1 MDWRVVAA
9 PPRLPIM
16 NNSYLLLNRDFLL
29 KDGDLV
35 VRPLRDAAAD
45 YEILTRWLQDPK
57 VLEYYGGRDQCFS
70 LSLVQAEFAPKVMA
84 ASGKTPCLIEF
95 LKRPVG
101 YLQFCL
107 ILPAEAEEYGYPAD
121 ERIFGV
127 DLFIG
132 ATELFGCGLGR
143 RSLRCILS
151 YLFTELG
158 AQRVILDPRVD
169 NIRAIRSYT
178 AAGFRKVKLLPRHE
192 LHEGR
197 LVDCWLMEAVPKA
210 ASS

>member
-1 MDWRVVAA
+1 ME
-9 PPRLPIM
+9 
-16 NNSYLLLNRDFLL
+16 NSSLLLNRDFLL
-29 KDGDLV
+29 KDGDLII
-35 VRPLRDAAAD
+35 RPLRDAAAD

-57 VLEYYGGRDQCFS
+57 VLEYYGGRDQRFT
-70 LSLVQAEFAPKVMA
+70 LSVVQAQYAPRVMA
-84 ASGKTPCLIEF
+84 ENGKVPCLIEF

-101 YLQFCL
+101 YMQFCL
-107 ILPAEAEEYGYPAD
+107 ILPAEAAEYGYAAD

-143 RSLRCILS
+143 RSLRCIQS
-151 YLFTELG
+151 YLFSELG

-178 AAGFRKVKLLPRHE
+178 AAGFRKVRLLPQHE
-192 LHEGR
+192 QHEGR
-197 LVDCWLMEAVPKA
+197 MVDCWLMEAVPQA
-210 ASS
+210 AGS

>member
-1 MDWRVVAA
+1 MDY
-9 PPRLPIM
+9 
-16 NNSYLLLNRDFLL
+16 SHLLLNRDFLL
-29 KDGDLV
+29 KDGDLI
-35 VRPLRDAAAD
+35 VRPLHDAAVD

-57 VLEYYGGRDQCFS
+57 VLEYYGGRDQRFS
-70 LSLVQAEFAPKVMA
+70 LSDVQARYAPREMA
-84 ASGKTPCLIEF
+84 ANGKVPCLIEF
-95 LKRPVG
+95 LKRPIG

-107 ILPAEAEEYGYPAD
+107 IPPAEAVDYGYPAD

-143 RSLRCILS
+143 RSLRCIRS
-151 YLFTELG
+151 YLFNELG

-197 LVDCWLMEAVPKA
+197 LVDCWLMEAVPQ
-210 ASS
+210 SVGS